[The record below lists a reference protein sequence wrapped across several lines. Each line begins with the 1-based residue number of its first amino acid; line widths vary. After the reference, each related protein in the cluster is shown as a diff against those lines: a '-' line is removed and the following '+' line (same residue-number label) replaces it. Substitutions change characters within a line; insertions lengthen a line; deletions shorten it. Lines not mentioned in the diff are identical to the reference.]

1 MTANTTVKQT
11 EITSFKAVAYGR
23 LSKEHDRKN
32 ESDSIENQLKLIRA
46 YVEKHPNI
54 ELVDELRDEGYTGTN
69 YDRPG
74 FRGVL
79 KAIESGRANCVIV
92 KDLSRLGR
100 EYIETGKYLET
111 IFPALGVRFIA
122 INDDVDSSVER
133 SGDDLIIPIKNI
145 MNESYCRELS
155 RKLRAQFRIQ
165 RGRGEFL
172 GAFACFGYLKDAHD
186 KHKLV
191 VDDYAAEV
199 VRSIFALKLRGYSQD
214 AIARFLNSEGI
225 PAPAEYKRSMG
236 LKYKTGFS
244 HGKSASWTPVA
255 VTRILKN
262 RVYTGTLIQGRRG
275 TPNYKLK
282 QMRER
287 DESEWVVVENNHE
300 AIVDSLIFALIQ
312 RLLERDTRTSPGCE
326 TVFPL
331 AGALFCPDCG
341 RAMQRRSVER
351 SGHRYNY
358 YVCSTYKNG
367 RGCSGHSIE
376 QSKLESAVLH
386 SIQGQINVI
395 AEVSRLRS
403 SLGSAKIKAARAK
416 KLDSLISQCEN
427 ELDRSRQF
435 RARLYEALSDGL
447 IDRDEY
453 STMRRRYS
461 EQIEAAQNRLDNLNR
476 QRESAL
482 SDAESDESWIA
493 QFLKF
498 SSLKELSREAVVT
511 MIDRI
516 YVYDGSRIRIDFNFR
531 DELAACLELLGKETG

>member
-1 MTANTTVKQT
+1 MTAKAINYKA
-11 EITSFKAVAYGR
+11 EPAAFKAVGYCR
-23 LSKEHDRKN
+23 LSRELGGQGT
-32 ESDSIENQLKLIRA
+32 SDSIENQRKLIRA
-46 YVEKHPNI
+46 YVEKQPGI
-54 ELVDELRDEGYTGTN
+54 ELVAEFSDDGYTGTN

-74 FRGVL
+74 FRSVL
-79 KAIESGRANCVIV
+79 KYVQSGAANCVIV

-111 IFPALGVRFIA
+111 IFPSLGVRFIA

-172 GAFACFGYLKDAHD
+172 GAFACFGYLKDAND

-199 VRSIFALKLRGYSQD
+199 VRSIFALKFRGYSQD

-244 HGKSASWTPVA
+244 HGNSAGWTPVA

-262 RVYTGTLIQGRRG
+262 RVYTGMLIQGRRG

-300 AIVDSLIFALIQ
+300 AIVDGLVFTLVQ
-312 RLLERDTRTSPGCE
+312 RLLERDTRTSPGRE

-331 AGALFCPDCG
+331 AGTLFCPDCG

-351 SGHRYNY
+351 SGRRYNY

-367 RGCSGHSIE
+367 RGCSSHSIE

-395 AEVSRLRS
+395 AEVSRLRNA
-403 SLGSAKIKAARAK
+403 LGSEKLKTARAK

-453 STMRRRYS
+453 NAMRRRYS
-461 EQIEAAQNRLDNLNR
+461 EQIDSAQTRLDNLNR
-476 QRESAL
+476 QRETAL
-482 SDAESDESWIA
+482 SYAESDESWIE
-493 QFLKF
+493 QFLKY
-498 SSLKELSREAVVT
+498 SSLQELSREAVVT

-516 YVYDGSRIRIDFNFR
+516 YVYDGGRIRIDFNFR
-531 DELAACLELLGKETG
+531 DELAACLELSGKEAG